1 MPNIVP
7 SGYLTMVGFRH
18 SEVRFLPP
26 QPAKSLVLHSFMVWP
41 KMPANTGHVRR
52 VVLSLCLESK
62 DEVRIFAC
70 VSAGQFWRLVFMSAW
85 QEQSV
90 LSGQWN
96 RLTARRCT
104 RNSTDGER
112 SDATQEAQFRRRVVR
127 RAVLIGRRTL
137 LDACDRKFQ
146 WMNPNAARWSAHA
159 QGIP

>member
-26 QPAKSLVLHSFMVWP
+26 QPAKSLVLHSFMVWR
-41 KMPANTGHVRR
+41 KMLANTGHVRR
-52 VVLSLCLESK
+52 VVLSLCLESE
-62 DEVRIFAC
+62 DEARILAC

-85 QEQSV
+85 QEQAV

-104 RNSTDGER
+104 HNSTEGR
-112 SDATQEAQFRRRVVR
+112 ACKSATQIAEFRRPRGTVSSV
-127 RAVLIGRRTL
+127 
-137 LDACDRKFQ
+137 DS
-146 WMNPNAARWSAHA
+146 AARC
-159 QGIP
+159 